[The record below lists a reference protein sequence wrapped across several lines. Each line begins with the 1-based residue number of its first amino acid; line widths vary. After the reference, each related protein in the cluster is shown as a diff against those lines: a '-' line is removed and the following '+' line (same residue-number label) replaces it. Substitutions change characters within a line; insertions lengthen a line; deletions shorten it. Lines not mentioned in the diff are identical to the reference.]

1 MQYSVKIYA
10 RIGELMQGVLPDAG
24 GFLVSGLPSR
34 LFYTEAILD
43 PEGMGKAPLPPKAEK
58 ALNLFL
64 KSYRKRLDG
73 AIWLESNIPPGKG
86 LSSSSTDILSVLF
99 LVNDYWQIGASQEDM
114 YRIAAAVEPT
124 DPCLSK
130 DIVVFRQNLGV
141 VEGLLPLP
149 PMGVLYFD
157 GAPGKQIETLEVPR
171 QWTEGTGRF
180 FDWLLQRL
188 IWAAEAWD
196 YGTIFDCI
204 TYSAEYNQT
213 LLPLPN
219 FERYARLARE
229 TGCGLM
235 IAHSGTIVGLL
246 TRPERVAEMRE
257 RLNDVTGETI
267 YIENYNPD

>member
-10 RIGELMQGVLPDAG
+10 RIGELMQGYLPDAG
-24 GFLVSGLPSR
+24 GFLVSGLPSN
-34 LFYTEAILD
+34 LFYTEAIFD
-43 PEGMGKAPLPPKAEK
+43 SAGSAAALPPKAQK
-58 ALNLFL
+58 ALRLFL
-64 KSYRKRLDG
+64 GEKKLNG
-73 AIWLESNIPPGKG
+73 AIWLESNIPQGKG

-99 LVNDYWQIGASQEDM
+99 LVNDYLQIGASQEDL

-130 DIVVFRQNLGV
+130 DITVFRQNLGV
-141 VEGLLPLP
+141 VEGRLELP

-157 GAPGKQIETLEVPR
+157 AAPDQQVETVEVQR
-171 QWTEGTGRF
+171 QWTAGTGRF

-213 LLPLPN
+213 VVPIPY
-219 FERYARLARE
+219 FDRYARLARE
-229 TGCGLM
+229 MGAGLM
-235 IAHSGTIVGLL
+235 VAHSGTIVGML
-246 TRPERVAEMRE
+246 TKPDRLTEMRE
-257 RLNDVTGETI
+257 RLNEVTTEPI
-267 YIENYNPD
+267 YMENYNP